1 MKQVLLID
9 TPPLFRE
16 FFKEK
21 LTSEKIGVETLGK
34 RGDAFA
40 KTVSLLPDLIIIDV
54 SESIDDLT
62 DFFEKKRADPNAFLI
77 PIIMT
82 GPDPSREVLAKLPTY
97 QVIKYFNKPIKFDIF
112 FEFIGQTLR
121 TPLSLDTTPSIM
133 ELHLNKNIIFIEI
146 AQALNSDKL
155 SLLKYK
161 IDEMIEA
168 NKLVSPKIVLMISN
182 LTLTFMDAVNVELL
196 LQNVS
201 SDSRIQRK
209 NIKILSTDPFIR
221 DFINGHEEFK
231 GIEVAEELSQVL
243 KTLVNRESPG
253 NIADIINED
262 ILSTTEAANAGT
274 VEMRFFSESG
284 VLNTDDPDGK
294 VKKLQAAIVDDDP
307 ITRKILE
314 KAFFSLNSN
323 TDLFDS
329 GAKFLAAANQK
340 IYDIV
345 ILDIFMPGISGFDIL
360 ANLQAKRYPGP
371 VIIYSSTAQKTSVM
385 QALSLGAKAYL
396 VKPMK
401 PEAFIQKVL
410 EVLNTGIRL

>member
-1 MKQVLLID
+1 MENK
-9 TPPLFRE
+9 
-16 FFKEK
+16 
-21 LTSEKIGVETLGK
+21 GK
-34 RGDAFA
+34 G
-40 KTVSLLPDLIIIDV
+40 II
-54 SESIDDLT
+54 
-62 DFFEKKRADPNAFLI
+62 DFFEKKRADPNAFSI
-77 PIIMT
+77 PIILT

-121 TPLSLDTTPSIM
+121 TPLSIDTTPSIM

-146 AQALNSDKL
+146 AQALNRDKL

-161 IDEMIEA
+161 IDEMIEV
-168 NKLVSPKIVLMISN
+168 NKLTSPKIVLMISN

-196 LQNVS
+196 LYNVS

-209 NIKILSTDPFIR
+209 SIKILSTDPFIR
-221 DFINGHEEFK
+221 DFISGHEEFR

-243 KTLVNRESPG
+243 ESLVNREPES

-262 ILSTTEAANAGT
+262 ILSTTEATNEGT

-284 VLNTDDPDGK
+284 VLNMDDPNEK
-294 VKKLQAAIVDDDP
+294 AKKLQAAIVDDDP

-314 KAFFSLNSN
+314 KAFYSLNSS
-323 TDLFDS
+323 TDMFDS
-329 GAKFLAAANQK
+329 GSKFLVSANQK

-360 ANLQAKRYPGP
+360 ANLQAKRYPSP

-385 QALSLGAKAYL
+385 QALNLGAKAYL

-401 PEAFIQKVL
+401 PDAFIQKVL
-410 EVLNTGIRL
+410 EVLNTRI